1 MIVKRL
7 CSCERGANF
16 TIISTLWQV
25 FFEKIFSSFSRQ
37 VLFFDVSYGSPH
49 MMISNFDASDASATE
64 ECGFLIGKS
73 CQTPG
78 MIALLGPMGAGK
90 THFSKGFAR
99 GLGYLGEVTSP
110 TFSIVQEYHGG
121 RFPIFHFDL
130 YRIDHVNELLA
141 LGWDDYLDQNG
152 ILLVEWADRFPE
164 LWPQN
169 TFVITLEITDTGR
182 KITLSEIP
190 NA

>member
-1 MIVKRL
+1 
-7 CSCERGANF
+7 
-16 TIISTLWQV
+16 
-25 FFEKIFSSFSRQ
+25 
-37 VLFFDVSYGSPH
+37 
-49 MMISNFDASDASATE
+49 MISNFDAPDAKATE
-64 ECGFLIGKS
+64 ECGFLMGKS
-73 CQTPG
+73 CNLPG

-99 GLGYLGEVTSP
+99 GLGYSGEVTSP

-121 RFPIFHFDL
+121 RLPMFHFDL
-130 YRIDHVNELLA
+130 YRIEHVNELLA

-164 LWPQN
+164 LWPNN
-169 TFVITLEITDTGR
+169 TMAIELEITDAGR
-182 KITLSEIP
+182 KITVREMP